1 MNANSDH
8 IDKLTH
14 HLKIAYVI
22 GTYPSLTTTFIDR
35 EIASLRRWGVDLQV
49 FSIRRFA
56 GRLSP
61 EQEALQREVTY
72 LLPVS
77 KRAFVRAHLRMA
89 TGRPRAYFGTLLYL
103 VTRPH
108 PSWKTRFK
116 TLLHFGEGVYAA
128 HVIAPQGRNRLHA
141 HFVDRAAVVALVVGR
156 LLKVPYS
163 VTAHANDIYVN
174 PVLLPEKLANAKFV
188 ATCTGYNRA
197 HLTRL
202 DNGDFGQK
210 IHCIYHGLDVAHY
223 RPGTSAAGGKPFVLS
238 VGQLKEKKGLAY
250 LVTACRIL
258 KEQGYDLECQI
269 VGEGPLRAELEEQI
283 RQLSV
288 EDTVRLC
295 GARPHP
301 EVIEKYRR
309 ATLFV
314 LPCVVSANG
323 DRDGIPNVILEAMA
337 MQLPVVATRHSGIP
351 EVVEDGVNGLLV
363 PPEDGTALAEAMAR
377 LLDQPERRHEF
388 GLQARQTIVERF
400 SVEQNVKRLLMEFV
414 DG

>member
-1 MNANSDH
+1 MAGQGTGQL
-8 IDKLTH
+8 KL
-14 HLKIAYVI
+14 AYII
-22 GTYPSLTTTFIDR
+22 GTHPSLTTTFIDR
-35 EIASLRRWGVDLQV
+35 EIASLRHWGVDLQV

-61 EQEALQREVTY
+61 EQEAMQREVTY

-89 TGRPRAYFGTLLYL
+89 ARRPQAYFGALLYL
-103 VTRPH
+103 LTRPH

-128 HVIAPQGRNRLHA
+128 HVIAPRGCNHLHA
-141 HFVDRAAVVALVVGR
+141 HFVDRAAIVALVVGR
-156 LLKVPYS
+156 LLHLPYS

-174 PVLLPEKLANAKFV
+174 PMLLPEKLANAKFV
-188 ATCTGYNRA
+188 ATCTGYNQA
-197 HLTRL
+197 HLRRL
-202 DNGDFGQK
+202 DNGAFGQK
-210 IHCIYHGLDVAHY
+210 IHCIYHGLDVDRY
-223 RPGTSAAGGKPFVLS
+223 LPGMGASEGKPFVLS

-250 LVTACRIL
+250 LITACRIL

-269 VGEGPLRAELEEQI
+269 VGEGPLRAELEKQI
-283 RQLSV
+283 RQFSL
-288 EDTVRLC
+288 EDTVMLC

-337 MQLPVVATRHSGIP
+337 MQLPVVSTRHSGIP
-351 EVVEDGVNGLLV
+351 EVVEDGVNGLLI
-363 PPEDGTALAEAMAR
+363 PPEDGTALAEAMAQ
-377 LLDQPERRHEF
+377 LLDHPEQRHEF
-388 GLQARQTIVERF
+388 GLKARQTIVERF
-400 SVEQNVKRLLMEFV
+400 SVEQNVKRLLMEFTN
-414 DG
+414 G